1 MGNPVIY
8 RGQRIS
14 KQLCAGE
21 KGWTLG
27 IIDTSGRNNTPIIYE
42 AGSQL
47 PEGLVRVKLNRRY
60 T

>member
-1 MGNPVIY
+1 MIY

-21 KGWTLG
+21 KGWTIG

-47 PEGLVRVKLNRRY
+47 PEELVRVELNGRY